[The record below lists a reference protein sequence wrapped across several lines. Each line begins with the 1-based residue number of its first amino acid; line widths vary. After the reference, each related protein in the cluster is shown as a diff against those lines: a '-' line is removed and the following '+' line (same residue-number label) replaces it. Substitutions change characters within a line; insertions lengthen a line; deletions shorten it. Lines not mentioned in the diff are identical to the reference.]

1 MRILTVISIAMIM
14 FSCNINLKAPDLLN
28 EDNGIGKYYVNL
40 VIDSM
45 INKYGASNQDK
56 ITKGVTQVAELWQEG
71 DGKLEDF
78 KKFCLTNFYNDV
90 QEFELLFYKISNNYE
105 VLNGYFNKISIELK
119 KPLHLDM
126 GDIGDIDELFGSYE
140 PSSHLTED
148 FFVNKLAFIVMLN
161 FPHYSLAE
169 KAEKGKTWTSKQ
181 WAYAR
186 IGDIYTS
193 RVPSDLL
200 QNYSNKTT
208 LADTYISEY
217 NIYMGNLINSDNKTF
232 FPSELKLISHWGLRD
247 ELKSNYNV
255 ENGFE
260 KQKMIYAVM
269 KNIISQEIPE
279 SVINS
284 KEYLWNPSEN
294 KVFKTDGTEIHF
306 QTEANVRYQHI
317 IEVFNAQQKIDKYN
331 PLEPS
336 YIQRKFD
343 GEMELRQDEVEKL
356 FVDYISSPTIKE
368 VAELIKLRLGR
379 NLEPFDIW
387 YDGFKSRSSINEEEL
402 NKIVSAKYPNKEA
415 FEKDL
420 PSILV
425 KLGFQADKADFITS
439 KVVVDASRGAGHAWG
454 SEMKDDKSRLR
465 TRVGEKGMD
474 YKGYNIAVHE
484 FGHNV
489 EQTISL
495 HDVDF
500 YSLRGVPN
508 TAFTEALAFVFQER
522 DLELLNIENKDTNKK
537 HLMALDN
544 FWSTYEI
551 MGVSLVDQKV
561 WKWLYEHP
569 KANAEEL
576 KVAVNTIAIEI
587 WNKYYADVF
596 GVKDQPIL
604 AIYSHMIDAPLYL
617 SAYPI
622 GLLIQFQ
629 LEKHFETHDFATEVQ
644 RIYKT
649 GRLIPQLWMK
659 TAVGSEIS
667 AQPMIE
673 AATEAVKVVGSGK
686 ME

>member
-1 MRILTVISIAMIM
+1 MKILTVISIVIIM
-14 FSCNINLKAPDLLN
+14 FSCNNNFKAPDLMKEKDGTAKN
-28 EDNGIGKYYVNL
+28 AASS

-45 INKYGASNQDK
+45 IAKYGAANQERIK
-56 ITKGVTQVAELWQEG
+56 KAVSQVAELWKES
-71 DGKLEDF
+71 DGNSDEF
-78 KKFCLTNFYNDV
+78 KQFCLSNFCN
-90 QEFELLFYKISNNYE
+90 EESELELLFNKISRNYE
-105 VLNGYFNKISIELK
+105 VLQGYFTKISIELK
-119 KPLHLDM
+119 KPLHLNM
-126 GDIGDIDELFGSYE
+126 GEINAIDEIFGSYE

-169 KAEKGKTWTSKQ
+169 KAENGKTWNSNQ

-186 IGDIYTS
+186 VGDIYTS

-208 LADTYISEY
+208 SADTYISEY
-217 NIYMGNLINSDNKTF
+217 NIYMGNLINSENKKL
-232 FPSELKLISHWGLRD
+232 FPTELKLITHWGLRD

-255 ENGFE
+255 ENGFD

-284 KEYLWNPSEN
+284 NENLWNPFEN
-294 KVFKTDGTEIHF
+294 KLFKNDGTEIKF
-306 QTEANVRYQHI
+306 KPEPNVRYQHI
-317 IEVFNAQQKIDKYN
+317 INIYNAQKDIDNYN

-343 GEMELRQDEVEKL
+343 GEMELRQEEVEKL

-368 VAELIKLRLGR
+368 VAELIKKRLGR

-425 KLGFQADKADFITS
+425 KLGFQQEKAAFITS
-439 KVVVDASRGAGHAWG
+439 KIVVDASRGAGHAWG
-454 SEMKDDKSRLR
+454 AEMKDDKSRLR
-465 TRVGEKGMD
+465 TRVGDKGMD

-522 DLELLNIENKDTNKK
+522 DLELLNIKSTDENKK

-576 KVAVNTIAIEI
+576 KVAVNSIAIEV
-587 WNKYYADVF
+587 WNTYYADVF
-596 GVKDQPIL
+596 GIKDQPIL

-659 TAVGSEIS
+659 NAVGSEIS

-673 AATEAVKVVGSGK
+673 AASEAVKVVN
-686 ME
+686 